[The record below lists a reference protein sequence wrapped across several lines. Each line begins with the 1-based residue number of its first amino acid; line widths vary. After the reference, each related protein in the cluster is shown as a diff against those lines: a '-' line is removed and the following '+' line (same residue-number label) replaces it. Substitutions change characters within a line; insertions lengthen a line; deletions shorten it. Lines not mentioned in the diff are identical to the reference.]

1 MMRTILS
8 CLIVCVTITGSLAI
22 YPFQNSSLPFSDRV
36 SDIVQRLNLQEKVA
50 QMSHGGANNNGPAPA
65 IKELGIKPYQWGTE
79 CLRGIVGAGTA
90 TSFPQAL
97 GLAAT
102 FNPDMIYE
110 VAKATS
116 IEVRAYNN
124 HYVKNSDY
132 QFHHGLSC
140 WSPVI
145 NIVRDPR
152 WGRNQETYGEDPY
165 MSGVMAAEYVKGL
178 QGDNDRYFRAIAGC
192 KHFDAYAGPE
202 NIPTSRFSFN
212 AIVSERDLQYTF
224 YPAFEA
230 CVSAGTFS
238 IMCSYNAVNGVPSCC
253 NKELLT
259 TQLRDTWKFEGYVI
273 SDQGAME
280 CISDCHHYAK
290 DWVHGA
296 VAAATAGCDLE
307 DGNMEKNTFATLQQA
322 VNQHLIDES
331 VLNTAVSRLFMA
343 RMRLGEFD
351 PDEMN
356 PYKSLSMD
364 NVCSDEHKQ
373 LAINAAIQTFVLLKN
388 ANNLLPLRKNANI
401 AIVGPFGKNVD
412 LLTGDYPVK
421 ACDSTAKSPYDG
433 IKEMS
438 AGTVT
443 CDAGCEKPSCD
454 NINNGDQIKRNVQAA
469 DVAIVCVGL
478 SSELESEGHDRSD
491 ISLPPNQLS
500 IIQMVTS
507 LNKPVVLVVFT
518 AGPLDLSWAKDN
530 VAAILQVFYPSA
542 PTGDALARVVYGTA
556 SPAGRLPVTWPAS
569 LNNYPSMTDY
579 SMNGRTYRYPS
590 SNIPTLFP
598 FGYGLSYTRFDY
610 DSLVLAKSSISPC
623 MSVTGRVTV
632 KNVGNMTGDEVVQV
646 YLNQTQ
652 MPDEPVPRLQLVNF
666 TRVASIGVSQSVQV
680 EFSITARQMAT
691 YKEKE
696 FNPATWVIMPGQY
709 NVFVG
714 GQQPNQEI
722 SAPSNV
728 LHTTFT
734 IRGKPTK
741 LDDCS

>member
-1 MMRTILS
+1 MMLQLLPLLILF
-8 CLIVCVTITGSLAI
+8 VTIDGCLSI
-22 YPFQNSSLPFSDRV
+22 YPFQNTSLPFSDRV
-36 SDIVQRLNLQEKVA
+36 SDLVQRLNLQEKVA
-50 QMSHGGANNNGPAPA
+50 QMSHGGAKNNGPAPA
-65 IKELGIKPYQWGTE
+65 IPELGIKPYQWGTE
-79 CLRGIVGAGTA
+79 CLRGIVKAGTA

-124 HYVKNSDY
+124 HYVENSDY

-165 MSGVMAAEYVKGL
+165 MSGVMAAEYVRGL
-178 QGDNDRYFRAIAGC
+178 QGNNDRYFRAIAGC

-212 AIVSERDLQYTF
+212 AVVDVRDLQYTF
-224 YPAFEA
+224 YPAFKA

-259 TQLRDTWKFEGYVI
+259 TQLRDTWKFEGYVVSDQSALERI
-273 SDQGAME
+273 SDA
-280 CISDCHHYAK
+280 HNYTK
-290 DWVHGA
+290 DWLHGA

-307 DGNMEKNTFATLQQA
+307 DGPQENNTFATLQQA

-331 VLNTAVSRLFMA
+331 VINTAVSRLFMA

-388 ANNLLPLRKNANI
+388 GHSLLPMKKETNI
-401 AIVGPFGKNVD
+401 AIVGPFGNNID
-412 LLTGDYPVK
+412 LLTGDYAVVP
-421 ACDSTAKSPYDG
+421 CNSTAKSPYEG

-443 CDAGCEKPSCD
+443 CDQGCEKPSCKY
-454 NINNGDQIKRNVQAA
+454 INNSNQIKKNVQAA

-478 SSELESEGHDRSD
+478 SSELESEGHDRND
-491 ISLPPNQLS
+491 IYLPNGQL
-500 IIQMVTS
+500 QLLKMVAS
-507 LNKPVVLVVFT
+507 LNKPVLLVVFT

-530 VAAILQVFYPSA
+530 VAAILQVFYPAA
-542 PTGDALARVVYGTA
+542 PTGDALARVIYGTA

-569 LNNYPSMTDY
+569 LNNYPNMTDY

-632 KNVGNMTGDEVVQV
+632 KNVGNMTSDEVVQV

-680 EFSITARQMAT
+680 EFSITARQMVM
-691 YKEKE
+691 YKEKGYK
-696 FNPATWVIMPGQY
+696 PATWVIMPGQY
-709 NVFVG
+709 SVLVG
-714 GQQPNQEI
+714 GQQPNQET
-722 SAPSNV
+722 SAPSII
-728 LHTTFT
+728 LHTPFT
-734 IRGKPTK
+734 IDGNPTK